1 MSNRDN
7 EPSNNTPVPL
17 PCCPHCGE
25 ELPAVG
31 CFNWQVPN
39 GFLVL
44 CVFCQNP
51 ACRRALEFAIVP
63 VGVQAEQSRIARP
76 H

>member
-1 MSNRDN
+1 MSADP
-7 EPSNNTPVPL
+7 EIPV

-31 CFNWQVPN
+31 AFNWTMPN
-39 GFLVL
+39 GFVVL
-44 CVFCQNP
+44 CVYCQNP
-51 ACRRALEFAIVP
+51 ECRRALEFAIVP
-63 VGVQAEQSRIARP
+63 MGAQAEPSRIARP